1 MKRLALAVAAIAAS
15 VAHAQPEGI
24 RGACGI
30 FIERSTGET
39 VRLIDQSN
47 WTVIDN
53 KDGTWSVGGRHTRN
67 GRDAYTNC
75 IISTDGKNFTL
86 VKLTR
91 LR

>member
-1 MKRLALAVAAIAAS
+1 MKQIVLVLAFVAQG
-15 VAHAQPEGI
+15 VQAQPEGI

-39 VRLIDQSN
+39 VRLVDQPN

-53 KDGTWSVGGRHTRN
+53 RDGTYSVGGRHTRN
-67 GRDAYTNC
+67 WRDAYTNC